1 MKSGLLRRQPVSPA
15 SCLRQCMSQSE
26 SYSRIH
32 VIRSKWL
39 VLIEEDIAWKD
50 MPNSV
55 QRHESRYKILG
66 IDFVHRTKE
75 AFVRWQSICEGNSFC
90 SVGALLAWARRSLS
104 NPGI

>member
-1 MKSGLLRRQPVSPA
+1 SPA

-32 VIRSKWL
+32 VLRSKWL

-55 QRHESRYKILG
+55 PRNESRYKILSV
-66 IDFVHRTKE
+66 DFVHRTKE
-75 AFVRWQSICEGNSFC
+75 AFVSDSGTPQNKICTVFTFPPFICHEITSDYLYLTRWNINF
-90 SVGALLAWARRSLS
+90 R
-104 NPGI
+104 

>member
-1 MKSGLLRRQPVSPA
+1 
-15 SCLRQCMSQSE
+15 MSQSE

-55 QRHESRYKILG
+55 QRHEARYKILG

-75 AFVRWQSICEGNSFC
+75 AFVRWQSIREGTSFC
-90 SVGALLAWARRSLS
+90 SPGALLAWARRSLS
-104 NPGI
+104 NTGI